1 MKRIASLL
9 LLVAMASPAAAHL
22 PSGDSGSLTA
32 GLLHPLL
39 GADHVLAMLV
49 VGLWASRLGRR
60 ALWAVP
66 AAFVSAMLAGFGLAL
81 LGMPL
86 PGVEPMILASTVVLG
101 LVVAL
106 ALRLGLWGS
115 ALLVGFFAL
124 FHGHAHGA
132 ELGEAAALRFAG
144 GFALATLSLHLLG
157 VAAGQTLFRSFPRG
171 YLIAR
176 GLGGMAALAGAA
188 LAFG

>member
-1 MKRIASLL
+1 MKRIALL

-22 PSGDSGSLTA
+22 PSGGSGSPTA

-39 GADHVLAMLV
+39 GADHVLAMLL
-49 VGLWASRLGRR
+49 VGLWASRLGDL

-66 AAFVSAMLAGFGLAL
+66 ATFVGAMLAGFGLAL

-101 LVVAL
+101 LVVAWS
-106 ALRLGLWGS
+106 LRLGLRGS

-132 ELGEAAALRFAG
+132 EIGEVAALRFAG

-157 VAAGQTLFRSFPRG
+157 FATGQTLYRSFLRG
-171 YLIAR
+171 DLIAR
-176 GLGGMAALAGAA
+176 GLGGAAALAGAV